1 LQNDSQVK
9 KITGYIIK
17 KVADSLKEVF
27 ANDRKRYEGFW
38 KEIQNFIKYGF
49 VTDEKFFEA
58 MKDHLIFKST
68 SGDWVT
74 IDEYLARNEQ
84 EGDEKKIY
92 YAGSQDLQVSYIEM
106 MKEQGLE
113 VVYSDSVIDGHVFQ
127 KLETSGEK
135 KLKFVRVDS
144 EINEN
149 LVEGEKKEIVDSEGR
164 TESEKLRDLFDRTL
178 NSEVEASYSKDDYAA
193 FIKKYPAAVNV
204 LASHIRNEND
214 MTYVKIFELTPAER
228 SQLGEGWND
237 LRNKAYLE
245 VTTKVKHLKSDSIP
259 AMIVFDEQMRR
270 WQEMNTM
277 FSSEEGFDMLKHH
290 TLVINAQN
298 ETVKKLL
305 ELADKNQNDKV
316 ELLVNYLHEL
326 ALLEQKQFS
335 GKELQQFISRSN
347 QVLKLID

>member
-1 LQNDSQVK
+1 
-9 KITGYIIK
+9 
-17 KVADSLKEVF
+17 
-27 ANDRKRYEGFW
+27 
-38 KEIQNFIKYGF
+38 
-49 VTDEKFFEA
+49 
-58 MKDHLIFKST
+58 
-68 SGDWVT
+68 
-74 IDEYLARNEQ
+74 
-84 EGDEKKIY
+84 
-92 YAGSQDLQVSYIEM
+92 M